1 MIFYYKDHSHFQ
13 RELRKKKQC
22 NNVSTSQNDSVMVD
36 NSDIVAHG
44 RKGRFEQLSLY
55 REPLESHLV
64 DYSKPAGEQVEAVSM
79 SSNQI
84 LKILQQCF
92 KNNHTNYLKNQV

>member
-1 MIFYYKDHSHFQ
+1 MG
-13 RELRKKKQC
+13 
-22 NNVSTSQNDSVMVD
+22 D
-36 NSDIVAHG
+36 NSDIVAHS

-55 REPLESHLV
+55 IELLKSHLV
-64 DYSKPAGEQVEAVSM
+64 NYSKLVSEQVEAVSI

-92 KNNHTNYLKNQV
+92 KNNHTNYLRNQVY